1 MFVGHLGVGLALSSR
16 ARRFRLGTLLGA
28 GMLLDVLLG
37 VFVLAGIEQVIVP
50 PGYATEHTLEFVFP
64 YSHGLLNSLVWAGIT
79 AALAG
84 AGWLLIGRG
93 AAAAWIAGA
102 AVFSHF
108 LCDAVVHVRGLPL
121 LGEDSP
127 HVGLG
132 LWSAMPWA
140 LALEVLLLAGG
151 VVLFLRSRPGL
162 SRLRRGVLIGVLG
175 LLVVLQVVGQL
186 GGAPPPP
193 ASALA
198 VSWIVQTVVL
208 VLLGFWADPA
218 PVSSP
223 AVAASAG

>member
-28 GMLLDVLLG
+28 AMLLDVLLG
-37 VFVLAGIEQVIVP
+37 VFVLAGMEQVIVP
-50 PGYATEHTLEFVFP
+50 FEYAKEHTLEFVFP
-64 YSHGLLNSLVWAGIT
+64 YSHGLLNSLIWAGVT

-93 AAAAWIAGA
+93 AAAGWIAGA

-121 LGEDSP
+121 LGEDFP

-132 LWSAMPWA
+132 MWRAMPWA
-140 LALEVLLLAGG
+140 LALELLLLAGG
-151 VVLFLRSRPGL
+151 VVLFLRSRPRL
-162 SRLRRGVLIGVLG
+162 PRLRRGVLLGVLG
-175 LLVVLQVVGQL
+175 LLAVFQVVGQL

-193 ASALA
+193 ASTLA

-208 VLLGFWADPA
+208 VLLGFWADPV

-223 AVAASAG
+223 AVGASGG